1 MVVEMIL
8 GAVSASLV
16 AVVIGQH
23 FSAKKLAVGFT
34 SLKQGVRV
42 LTTQT
47 TELQLKSG
55 QLSEEVTLNQTKKLQ
70 LASDLEVHEH
80 QKTQLE
86 AGIQSL
92 ATRRAELDR
101 LAKIASAEQV
111 AAAQERTQ
119 TLMQLATTQSELS
132 RASGELLATT
142 QRCSHVIELESRRNE
157 LESQLQKI
165 IDVLTQ
171 KQSQFEAQRDSNQ
184 AYLDDLTVRI
194 EQTSSQLHEL
204 MGRLDLYSRIA
215 DFCQAGHFEE
225 PAYLWQT
232 SERYA
237 AEIKLLRD
245 KQRELIKSGKAIT
258 YPENTPTSKK
268 ILDGQTALM
277 LSAFN
282 VECDLLIEKVNPG
295 NLDRTLEQI
304 ERRAEQLEKNAAT
317 LLCGFNTVYVRLKY
331 EECRLQ
337 YEYRLNKQREQEEQ
351 RLIREQMREEARAQ
365 KQYEEAAR
373 DAEKEEAKFQR
384 LLEKAREQ
392 LDKASEV
399 QKAEALARIAVL
411 EAELQAA
418 HEKGERAKSMAEQ
431 TRRGFVYVISNIG
444 AFGEGVYK
452 IGLTRRLDPQERVDE
467 LGDASVPFPF
477 DIHAMCY
484 SDDAPALENALHRIF
499 SHRRVNAVN
508 LRKEFFRVELDD
520 VRKAIVE
527 MVGSDVDFRVT
538 AQAEAFYES
547 RRLMGH

>member
-1 MVVEMIL
+1 MVVELIL
-8 GAVSASLV
+8 GGVSATLGI
-16 AVVIGQH
+16 VVIAQH
-23 FSAKKLAVGFT
+23 YSSKKLAVGFA
-34 SLKQGVRV
+34 SLKQGVEA
-42 LTTQT
+42 LTLQK
-47 TELQLKSG
+47 TELQRKSEH
-55 QLSEEVTLNQTKKLQ
+55 LSDEVTQQQAKSLRLVTDLQ
-70 LASDLEVHEH
+70 GYER
-80 QKTQLE
+80 QKNQLE
-86 AGIQSL
+86 TQIQSL
-92 ATRRAELDR
+92 AARRAELET
-101 LAKIASAEQV
+101 LAKVASGDNV
-111 AAAQERTQ
+111 AASQEKTK
-119 TLMQLATTQSELS
+119 TLAQLATTQAELS
-132 RASGELLATT
+132 RALEELRVTT
-142 QRCSHVIELESRRNE
+142 QRCSHVVELDGRRDELESH
-157 LESQLQKI
+157 LQKLADSLVQNQI
-165 IDVLTQ
+165 
-171 KQSQFEAQRDSNQ
+171 QFEAQRNSNQ
-184 AYLDDLTVRI
+184 TCLNDLAARI
-194 EQTSSQLHEL
+194 ERSSSQLHEL

-237 AEIKLLRD
+237 AEIKVLRN
-245 KQRELIKSGKAIT
+245 KQRELIKSGQAIT
-258 YPENTPTSKK
+258 YPDNAPASKK

-317 LLCGFNTVYVRLKY
+317 LLCGFNTIYVRLKY

-337 YEYRLNKQREQEEQ
+337 YEFRLNKQREQEEQ
-351 RLIREQMREEARAQ
+351 RIIREQMREEARAQ
-365 KQYEEAAR
+365 KQYEDAVR
-373 DAEKEEAKFQR
+373 DAEKEEAKFER

-392 LDKASEV
+392 LDKASET
-399 QKAEALARIAVL
+399 QRAEALARIAVL
-411 EAELQAA
+411 EAELEAA
-418 HEKGERAKSMAEQ
+418 HDKGERAKSMAEQ

-477 DIHAMCY
+477 DVHAMCY
-484 SDDAPALENALHRIF
+484 SEDAPALENALHRKF

-520 VRKAIVE
+520 VRQAISE

-547 RRLMGH
+547 RRLMG

>member
-8 GAVSASLV
+8 GAVSAGLGAIIV
-16 AVVIGQH
+16 AQH
-23 FSAKKLAVGFT
+23 ISTKKLAFGFA
-34 SLKQGVRV
+34 SLKQGVHA
-42 LTTQT
+42 LTAQT
-47 TELQLKSG
+47 TELQRKSE
-55 QLSEEVTLNQTKKLQ
+55 QLSDEVTHQQAKKLQ
-70 LASDLEVHEH
+70 LASYLEGHER

-86 AGIQSL
+86 AEIQSL
-92 ATRRAELDR
+92 AARRAEWDR
-101 LAKIASAEQV
+101 LADVASAEQV
-111 AAAQERTQ
+111 AVAQKRTQ
-119 TLMQLATTQSELS
+119 SLAQLTTTQAELS
-132 RASGELLATT
+132 KALEELRVTT
-142 QRCSHVIELESRRNE
+142 HRCSHVVELDSSRDE
-157 LESQLQKI
+157 LESQLQK
-165 IDVLTQ
+165 LTDALAQ
-171 KQSQFEAQRDSNQ
+171 QQRQFAAQRDSNQ
-184 AYLDDLTVRI
+184 TYLDNMTGRI
-194 EQTSSQLHEL
+194 EQTSCQLHEL

-215 DFCQAGHFEE
+215 DYCQAGHFEE
-225 PAYLWQT
+225 PVYLWQT

-245 KQRELIKSGKAIT
+245 KQRELIKSGQAIA
-258 YPENTPTSKK
+258 YPETAPASKK

-337 YEYRLNKQREQEEQ
+337 YECRLNKQREQEEQ
-351 RLIREQMREEARAQ
+351 RHIREQMREEARAQ
-365 KQYEEAAR
+365 KQYEEAVR
-373 DAEKEEAKFQR
+373 DAEKEEAKFER

-392 LDKASEV
+392 LDKASEL

-418 HEKGERAKSMAEQ
+418 HENGARAKSMAEQ

-477 DIHAMCY
+477 DVHAMCY
-484 SDDAPALENALHRIF
+484 SEDAPALEKALHRKF
-499 SHRRVNAVN
+499 SQRRVNAVN
-508 LRKEFFRVELDD
+508 HRKEFFRVELDD
-520 VRKAIVE
+520 VRQAIVE
-527 MVGSDVDFRVT
+527 MIGSDVDFRVT
-538 AQAEAFYES
+538 AQAEAFYAS
-547 RRLMGH
+547 RRLMGR

>member
-1 MVVEMIL
+1 MVVELIL
-8 GAVSASLV
+8 GAVSASLG
-16 AVVIGQH
+16 AFIIAQH
-23 FSAKKLAVGFT
+23 FSAKKLAVGFA
-34 SLKQGVRV
+34 SLKQGVQA
-42 LTTQT
+42 LTAET
-47 TELQLKSG
+47 TALQRKSE
-55 QLSEEVTLNQTKKLQ
+55 QLSDEVTHQQAKKLQ
-70 LASDLEVHEH
+70 LASYLEGHER
-80 QKTQLE
+80 QKTQFE
-86 AGIQSL
+86 AEIHSL

-101 LAKIASAEQV
+101 LAEVASAERV

-119 TLMQLATTQSELS
+119 SLAQLATTQAELS
-132 RASGELLATT
+132 KAFEELRVTT
-142 QRCSHVIELESRRNE
+142 ERCSHVVQLDSKRDE
-157 LESQLQKI
+157 LESQLQN
-165 IDVLTQ
+165 LTDALAQ
-171 KQSQFEAQRDSNQ
+171 QQSQFEAQRDSNQ
-184 AYLDDLTVRI
+184 TYLDHLKERI
-194 EQTSSQLHEL
+194 AQTSGQLHEF
-204 MGRLDLYSRIA
+204 MGRLDLYSRIT
-215 DFCQAGHFEE
+215 DYCQAGHFEE

-245 KQRELIKSGKAIT
+245 KQRELIKSGQAIE
-258 YPENTPTSKK
+258 YPENAPASKK

-365 KQYEEAAR
+365 KQYEEAVR
-373 DAEKEEAKFQR
+373 DAEKEEAKFER
-384 LLEKAREQ
+384 LLVKAREQ
-392 LDKASEV
+392 LDKASEL
-399 QKAEALARIAVL
+399 QRAEALARIAIL

-418 HEKGERAKSMAEQ
+418 HENGARAKSMAEQ

-477 DIHAMCY
+477 DVHAMCY
-484 SDDAPALENALHRIF
+484 SEDAPALEKALHRKF
-499 SHRRVNAVN
+499 SQRRVNAVN

-520 VRKAIVE
+520 VRQAIVE
-527 MVGSDVDFRVT
+527 MIGSDVDFRVT
-538 AQAEAFYES
+538 AQAEAFYAS
-547 RRLMGH
+547 RRLMGQ